1 MSNSENEAVVSVG
14 APEQQTVAT
23 PGTPRIT
30 DDQFRFLC
38 DRSLEA
44 MVLTNDNG
52 RYVYVN
58 LVACELF
65 GYSQEQMLQM
75 RFTDLVVPES
85 ANPSDNHQA
94 YLQTGRES
102 GEFQFIRA
110 DGEIRTAFYSAYRL
124 VSGHHLRIL
133 RDITEARRAEQ
144 KLRESEQERAYV
156 MSAARCLIWYADIIE
171 SDHPDLLF
179 WNSRFV
185 DLEGAQQFLP
195 LEMETGETYDSA
207 RRRARLPADREV
219 CDRVGTA
226 AIRAGLSYEQEFR
239 CTAANGEIHWLHEDV
254 QVETVVEGRRWRAV
268 GVCTDITARKQ
279 ALEALRESEE
289 KHRALFTTMTQGVVY
304 QNAEGILIDANPT
317 AERLLGITLDQMRGK
332 TVRGPH
338 WRAVREDGSDL
349 PDAEHPAMVALRTG
363 QIVQNFVM
371 GIHNPAVESRR
382 WLLVDAIPQFRP
394 EEDTPYQVYS
404 LFNDITERRQHL
416 TEIETLNARLKQS
429 IQETHHRVQNN
440 LQIVAALV
448 EIQMAEGDD
457 VVPSTA
463 LARIGQHSRSLAAI
477 HDLLIQD
484 SETGI
489 EANRLSSQAVV
500 GQLFL
505 LLRDTMRGRRL
516 RYEVEDFQLS
526 IQASASL
533 ALLVSELISNAA
545 RHSKTEIALTLALK
559 ENVAHL
565 DVYDDGPGFPPEFDW
580 RTAAKTGLGLVDSTG
595 RYELRGDI
603 AYDNRPGG
611 GARVTVTF
619 PVSAVPSA

>member
-1 MSNSENEAVVSVG
+1 MSNSENEAVVSVE
-14 APEQQTVAT
+14 APE
-23 PGTPRIT
+23 
-30 DDQFRFLC
+30 
-38 DRSLEA
+38 
-44 MVLTNDNG
+44 
-52 RYVYVN
+52 
-58 LVACELF
+58 
-65 GYSQEQMLQM
+65 
-75 RFTDLVVPES
+75 
-85 ANPSDNHQA
+85 H
-94 YLQTGRES
+94 
-102 GEFQFIRA
+102 
-110 DGEIRTAFYSAYRL
+110 
-124 VSGHHLRIL
+124 L

-156 MSAARCLIWYADIIE
+156 MSAARCLIWYADISE

-185 DLEGAQQFLP
+185 APEGALQFLP
-195 LEMETGETYDSA
+195 LDMEPGETYDSA

-219 CDRVGTA
+219 CDRLGTA
-226 AIRAGLSYEQEFR
+226 AIRAGRSYEQEFR

-254 QVETVVEGRRWRAV
+254 QVETIIEGRQWRAV

-371 GIHNPAVESRR
+371 GIHNPTVESKR

-457 VVPSTA
+457 LVPSTA
-463 LARIGQHSRSLAAI
+463 LARISQHSRSLAAI
-477 HDLLIQD
+477 HDLLTQD
-484 SETGI
+484 SETGM
-489 EANRLSSQAVV
+489 EANSLSAQAVV
-500 GQLFL
+500 GQVFL

-533 ALLVSELISNAA
+533 ALLISELISNAA

-565 DVYDDGPGFPPEFDW
+565 DIYDDGPGFPPEFDW

-595 RYELRGDI
+595 RYELHGDI

-619 PVSAVPSA
+619 PVSAVHSVS